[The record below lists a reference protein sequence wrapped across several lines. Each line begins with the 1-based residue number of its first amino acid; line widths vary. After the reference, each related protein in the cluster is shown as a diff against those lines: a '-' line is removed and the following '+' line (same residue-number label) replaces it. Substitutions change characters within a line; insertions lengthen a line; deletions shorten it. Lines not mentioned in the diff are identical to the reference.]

1 MVERYSQSDH
11 KILIEDIFI
20 DMKAISESV
29 KELRSSFEL
38 LQEDI
43 AHLSKTLD
51 DFGYQVAA
59 VKQHAIKEIAKSSGE
74 VFDEH
79 LKVLDERE
87 RRLSQ
92 LDSAKK
98 KKWWSR

>member
-1 MVERYSQSDH
+1 
-11 KILIEDIFI
+11 
-20 DMKAISESV
+20 MKAISESV
-29 KELRSSFEL
+29 KELRTSFEL

-43 AHLSKTLD
+43 AHLSQALD
-51 DFGYQVAA
+51 DFGRQVAA
-59 VKQHAIKEIAKSSGE
+59 VKQYAINEIAKSSGE

-79 LKVLDERE
+79 LKMLEERE

-92 LDSAKK
+92 LEAAKK

>member
-1 MVERYSQSDH
+1 MAERYSQSDH

-29 KELRSSFEL
+29 RELRTSFEL

-43 AHLSKTLD
+43 AYLSKALD
-51 DFGYQVAA
+51 DFSRQVVA
-59 VKQHAIKEIAKSSGE
+59 VKQHAINEIAKSSGE
-74 VFDEH
+74 VFDEY